1 MKYSKR
7 MTEMPYSAIRKLT
20 PFAVKAKEMGKKIY
34 HLNIGA
40 PDVRTPAPFFEAIG
54 NFDETTLTYAP
65 SQGLPEL
72 LDVTG
77 KYYKERNMN
86 FDPEDI
92 VVTGGGSESLL
103 FCLLALCD
111 PGDEVLTCEPFYT
124 NYVSYFYETGVT
136 YNTFPTTVEENFK
149 LPSLEEMEKAVT
161 EKTKVILLS
170 NPGNPTGAVYT
181 KEELERVGELAK
193 KYDLTIISDEVYR
206 EFIFDGASFVS
217 FASIPGLEDRVVI
230 IDSISKRFSACG
242 ARIGCLATKDKD
254 LTDIF
259 IKLATGRL
267 AAPTLEQVGAT
278 ALYQMDDTYFKEV
291 NEEYQKRRDC
301 IYEELMKLDGVFASK
316 SRGAFYTMASLPVDS
331 ADDFARWMLEDFD
344 VDGETV
350 MMAPAAG
357 FYQHEEKGQNQ
368 VRLAFVLQCEDL
380 KRAISILGEGLKAY
394 QNR

>member
-1 MKYSKR
+1 MKLSKR

-20 PFAVKAKEMGKKIY
+20 PYAVAAKEKGKKIY

-40 PDVRTPAPFFEAIG
+40 PDVRTPDEFYRAIREY
-54 NFDETTLTYAP
+54 NVSTLTYAP
-65 SQGLPEL
+65 SQGIPEL
-72 LDVTG
+72 LEVTS
-77 KYYKERNMN
+77 KYYKGKNMD
-86 FDPEDI
+86 FEPEDL
-92 VVTGGGSESLL
+92 VVTAGGSESLL

-136 YNTFPTTVEENFK
+136 FNTFPTKVEENFK
-149 LPSLEEMEKAVT
+149 LPSKEDIEKAIT

-181 KEELERVGELAK
+181 KEELERIGEIAK
-193 KYDLTIISDEVYR
+193 EHDLFIISDEVYR
-206 EFIFDGASFVS
+206 EFIFDGAKFVS

-242 ARIGCLATKDKD
+242 ARIGCVATKNKD
-254 LTDIF
+254 LTSIF

-267 AAPTLEQVGAT
+267 AAPTLEQVGAV
-278 ALYQMDDTYFKEV
+278 ALYQMDDSYFKEV

-301 IYEELMKLDGVFASK
+301 IYEELMKIDGVYASK
-316 SRGAFYTMASLPVDS
+316 SAGAFYTMASLPVDS
-331 ADDFARWMLEDFD
+331 ADDFARWMLEEFD

-357 FYQHEEKGQNQ
+357 FYQHEEKGKNQ
-368 VRLAFVLQCEDL
+368 VRLAFVLNCEDL
-380 KRAISILGEGLKAY
+380 KRAMFILGEGLKAY
-394 QNR
+394 QK